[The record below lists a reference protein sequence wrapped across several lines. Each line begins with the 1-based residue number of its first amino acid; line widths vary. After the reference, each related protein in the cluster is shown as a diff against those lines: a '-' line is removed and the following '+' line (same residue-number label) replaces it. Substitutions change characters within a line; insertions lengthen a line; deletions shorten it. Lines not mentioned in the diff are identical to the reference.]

1 MCGFTRYWFP
11 WEMLLHFSVE
21 LSLFHVLVFLVL
33 QVIAYLTAAER
44 LSENELYELSIR
56 RD

>member
-1 MCGFTRYWFP
+1 
-11 WEMLLHFSVE
+11 MLLHFSVE